1 MEDGAACV
9 LPLQLFLLHQRL
21 ERVIRVANGQ
31 LGGVGV
37 VGLVVCP
44 RLDDVGVLLAVFLR
58 EAVGGAL
65 SWRGLKVVHVSRGLL
80 QFHHALANVVEDAD
94 RERVPRRGRDVVEV
108 VREVADRLIH
118 PVDTEC

>member
-1 MEDGAACV
+1 M
-9 LPLQLFLLHQRL
+9 
-21 ERVIRVANGQ
+21 
-31 LGGVGV
+31 
-37 VGLVVCP
+37 
-44 RLDDVGVLLAVFLR
+44 
-58 EAVGGAL
+58 
-65 SWRGLKVVHVSRGLL
+65 SRGLL